1 MSIRDKV
8 FDVMLYFIRHEDEE
22 VMHKVLAGLGQLN

>member
-8 FDVMLYFIRHEDEE
+8 FDAMLYFTRHEDEE
-22 VMHKVLAGLGQLN
+22 VKLKALAGLGQFN

>member
-1 MSIRDKV
+1 VSIRDKV

-22 VMHKVLAGLGQLN
+22 VKHKALAGLGQFN